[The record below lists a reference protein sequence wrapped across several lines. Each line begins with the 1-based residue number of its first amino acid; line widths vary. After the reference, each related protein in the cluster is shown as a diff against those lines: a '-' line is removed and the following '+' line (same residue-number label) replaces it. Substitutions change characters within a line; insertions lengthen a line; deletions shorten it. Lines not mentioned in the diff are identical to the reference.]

1 MRIINSLFVITAL
14 IRCDLTAQEVDA
26 DSLLRKLRVY
36 PIRDSA
42 RVEIL
47 TDICAALTF
56 KEPDSV
62 LIYAEEALIISKEI
76 GYEYG
81 IATAINC
88 RGMAYYQKGD
98 LTKAM
103 ENYLQASDYVKQ
115 HRIRNPRLDYADF
128 VILNN
133 IAIVYNN
140 KQLVDEALAIHFQQI
155 ELLPL
160 ISANPIHYAALY
172 TNIGGCYGNKKMF
185 AEGIR
190 WFEKVDSIAKVYNIP
205 YGTSIAMLNIAANYN
220 NMKLYSKA
228 ITSFRQSLTIAQAL
242 RIADT
247 ESACHNGLGVAYSET
262 GRWAEAVLSFEAG
275 AEVAKRSGLLSNA
288 MTAYQGLARAAVQ
301 TGDFRKAYEAQMQ
314 YQQINDSLLS
324 IEKTKSLQ
332 ELITRYETEKKEIT
346 IREQQERLKVQ
357 SLESDRKNI
366 LIVGI
371 ILLLAVVGGASFFY
385 IQTLQAHKKNEILS
399 MQMIAAEKSKAME
412 VAIAQSE
419 LKGLKSQMNPHFIY
433 NVLNSIQSFVYANQK
448 NEASENLSKFSDLMR
463 KTLENSGRQ
472 WITLHEETEYL
483 SRYLELEALC
493 ADHAFQ
499 YEIVVDPGLDPYTV
513 EVPAMVIQPFAENA
527 IKHGLL
533 HKSGSKKLSIRFEK
547 NLSGNDLRVVIEDN
561 GIGRA
566 ASAEINARN
575 GKKPRSFATQATA
588 ERIALLSQLQ
598 SRSIVC
604 QFTDEPS
611 EHGAEGTRVDI
622 VFPLED
628 RA

>member
-1 MRIINSLFVITAL
+1 MRIIYSVCIVILLTQFH
-14 IRCDLTAQEVDA
+14 LTAQEADA
-26 DSLLRKLRVY
+26 DSLQRKLRVY
-36 PIRDSA
+36 QEGDSVK
-42 RVEIL
+42 VEIL

-62 LIYAEEALIISKEI
+62 LVYADEALIISKEI

-98 LTKAM
+98 LTMAM

-140 KQLVDEALAIHFQQI
+140 KQRVDEALAIHFQQI

-160 ISANPIHYAALY
+160 INANPIHYAALY
-172 TNIGGCYGNKKMF
+172 TNIGGCYGNKKMY
-185 AEGIR
+185 AEGVR
-190 WFEKVDSIAKVYNIP
+190 WFEKVDSIARAHNIP
-205 YGTSIAMLNIAANYN
+205 YGISIAKLNIGGNYN
-220 NMKLYSKA
+220 NMKLYDKA
-228 ITSFRQSLTIAQAL
+228 IVSFGQSLTIAKAL
-242 RIADT
+242 HIADT
-247 ESACHNGLGVAYSET
+247 ESACYNGLGVAYSET
-262 GRWAEAVLSFEAG
+262 GRWTEAVIHFEAG
-275 AEVAKRSGLLSNA
+275 ADVATKSGLLSNA
-288 MTAYQGLARAAVQ
+288 MTAYQGLARAAAQ
-301 TGDFRKAYEAQMQ
+301 TGDFRKAYEAQAQ
-314 YQQINDSLLS
+314 YQQISDSLLNG
-324 IEKTKSLQ
+324 EKTKTLQ

-357 SLESDRKNI
+357 SLENDRKNI
-366 LIVGI
+366 LIGGI
-371 ILLLAVVGGASFFY
+371 VLLLAVVGGASFFY
-385 IQTLQAHKKNEILS
+385 IQTIQARKKNEILS

-499 YEIVVDPGLDPYTV
+499 YEIVVDPELDPYTI

-533 HKSGSKKLSIRFEK
+533 HKTGPKKLSIRFEK
-547 NLSGNDLRVVIEDN
+547 DKLGSDLRVVIEDN
-561 GIGRA
+561 GIGRSV
-566 ASAEINARN
+566 SAEINARN
-575 GKKPRSFATQATA
+575 GKKPRSFASQATA
-588 ERIALLSQLQ
+588 ERISLLSQLQ
-598 SRSIVC
+598 SRSIEC
-604 QFTDEPS
+604 KFTDKKS
-611 EHGAEGTRVDI
+611 EQGAEGTRVDI
-622 VFPLED
+622 VFPLEQK
-628 RA
+628 A